1 MDDISPVFKALS
13 ENKILRNFV
22 YVPEADSTNSLLMK
36 SPQLNGTVA
45 LAEKQTAGRGKQG
58 AAWNSPGGGLWFSFI
73 LRKKIKKP
81 YPMVALVSV
90 AITDVLIKNGIKA
103 EIKWPNDILI
113 GGKKACGILIEN
125 DYTGSKLVTGI
136 GLNVNNDIPAELKDK
151 AVSVSAAIGQKADR
165 ISLLI
170 ALVRRIDYYLSLGNP
185 AKKSIAAAWV
195 KRMEPIEGKVIK
207 LEEKGRLKSY
217 TVVKTLKNGSIRVR
231 SEKGKI
237 KVISG
242 ETFFL

>member
-13 ENKILRNFV
+13 ENKVLRNFV
-22 YVPEADSTNSLLMK
+22 YVPEADSTNTLLMK

-45 LAEKQTAGRGKQG
+45 LAEQQTAGRGKQG
-58 AAWNSPGGGLWFSFI
+58 AVWSSPVGGLWFSFI
-73 LRKKIKKP
+73 LRKKIRKP

-103 EIKWPNDILI
+103 SIKWPNDILI
-113 GGKKACGILIEN
+113 DGKKACGILIEN
-125 DYTGSKLVTGI
+125 DYSGSKLVTGI
-136 GLNVNNDIPAELKDK
+136 GMNVNNEIPAELKDR

-170 ALVRRIDYYLSLGNP
+170 ALVRRIDHYLSLGAA
-185 AKKSIAAAWV
+185 AKKNTVSAWV
-195 KRMEPIEGKVIK
+195 KRMEPIDGREIK
-207 LEEKGRLKSY
+207 LEEKGRLKTY
-217 TVVKTLKNGSIRVR
+217 TVIKTLKNGSIRVR

-237 KVISG
+237 RVISG